1 MYLYKARWSDVN
13 DFVIKIL
20 YKMYN
25 LRLHMS
31 CIKRKKKKQINL
43 RSCKSF
49 LESRPLPIQSL
60 KKPHQKEFL
69 KLLI

>member
-1 MYLYKARWSDVN
+1 MYLYKARWSDVK

-25 LRLHMS
+25 LRLLMS
-31 CIKRKKKKQINL
+31 CIKRKKKINL

>member
-1 MYLYKARWSDVN
+1 MYLYKARWSDVK

-25 LRLHMS
+25 LRLLMS
-31 CIKRKKKKQINL
+31 CIKRKKINL

-60 KKPHQKEFL
+60 K
-69 KLLI
+69 